1 MTLWVFLVPLSSTGI
16 YDSLHIDNKAGH
28 EFTESGT
35 QQHTETR
42 GEVKDQSLPQEQ
54 KGVFHCYL
62 SFPPAECPTPHLHL
76 PSWGRT
82 TRASIKE
89 SKWLVRKSS
98 FINALRKTVG
108 RHKNLSIA
116 YNDKITVK
124 IIGVERRNKEV
135 SKRKG

>member
-62 SFPPAECPTPHLHL
+62 LFPPAECPTPIFTSHPGEGQPEH
-76 PSWGRT
+76 P
-82 TRASIKE
+82 
-89 SKWLVRKSS
+89 
-98 FINALRKTVG
+98 LRKANG
-108 RHKNLSIA
+108 L
-116 YNDKITVK
+116 
-124 IIGVERRNKEV
+124 
-135 SKRKG
+135 